1 MAPCNTFFFA
11 EKQLIFLLF
20 TNKVALDRYKYRKKI
35 LQPYDTKHIP
45 QKWFVHQLWSV
56 HYFLLNTIL
65 TGMQSTFEEMLHKL
79 IKKITNNWIQQ
90 VHKQSIFTFH
100 KTCKWNRQKPNMTT
114 TFNLQC
120 YITKAHPSEFH
131 CSSIKIQSTTFIF
144 YVTLHWDA
152 KQNLNQSS
160 KTPKRTNTHIRKIP
174 CIQKIKN

>member
-1 MAPCNTFFFA
+1 MQAFLFEWIQNNPSKELQARPSNGSLQYIFFFT

-65 TGMQSTFEEMLHKL
+65 TRMQSTFEEMLHKL

-90 VHKQSIFTFH
+90 VHKQSIFTFTRH
-100 KTCKWNRQKPNMTT
+100 VNEIDKNLIWPLLLTCNAILPKHIPQNS
-114 TFNLQC
+114 
-120 YITKAHPSEFH
+120 IAH
-131 CSSIKIQSTTFIF
+131 Q
-144 YVTLHWDA
+144 
-152 KQNLNQSS
+152 
-160 KTPKRTNTHIRKIP
+160 
-174 CIQKIKN
+174 